1 MSLIQSFFR
10 PTTLLTRA
18 VRSRFTSRAVIVP
31 YVLTAQ
37 PDAGTA
43 IALSRTNKQTRRLVS
58 LIAGQTIEL
67 VLLGEV
73 QAERGQSGVGMEV
86 ECKFW
91 DSVAGKEKAIAVDE
105 L

>member
-1 MSLIQSFFR
+1 
-10 PTTLLTRA
+10 

-31 YVLTAQ
+31 YVLI
-37 PDAGTA
+37 PHHDAGTA

-58 LIAGQTIEL
+58 LIAGQAIEL
-67 VLLGEV
+67 VLLGEI
-73 QAERGQSGVGMEV
+73 QAEGGQSGVGVEV

-91 DSVAGKEKAIAVDE
+91 DPVAGKEKAIAVDK

>member
-1 MSLIQSFFR
+1 
-10 PTTLLTRA
+10 

-31 YVLTAQ
+31 YVLNAQ
-37 PDAGTA
+37 PDASTA
-43 IALSRTNKQTRRLVS
+43 TVLSRTNKQSRRLVS

-67 VLLGEV
+67 VLLGEI
-73 QAERGQSGVGMEV
+73 QAERGQSGVGVEV

-91 DSVAGKEKAIAVDE
+91 DPVAGKEKATTVEE

>member
-1 MSLIQSFFR
+1 MRSPL
-10 PTTLLTRA
+10 TLP
-18 VRSRFTSRAVIVP
+18 AVIVP
-31 YVLTAQ
+31 YVLTLH

-43 IALSRTNKQTRRLVS
+43 TALTRTTKQIRRLVS

-73 QAERGQSGVGMEV
+73 QAKGGQVGVGVEV
-86 ECKFW
+86 ICKFW
-91 DSVAGKEKAIAVDE
+91 DPITRKEKAISVDE

>member
-1 MSLIQSFFR
+1 M
-10 PTTLLTRA
+10 
-18 VRSRFTSRAVIVP
+18 RSRPTSRAVVVP
-31 YVLTAQ
+31 YVLTSR

-43 IALSRTNKQTRRLVS
+43 TALSRTNKQTRRLVS

-67 VLLGEV
+67 VLLGEI
-73 QAERGQSGVGMEV
+73 QAEGARSGVGVEV

-91 DSVAGKEKAIAVDE
+91 DTIAGKEKVTTVEE

>member
-1 MSLIQSFFR
+1 M
-10 PTTLLTRA
+10 
-18 VRSRFTSRAVIVP
+18 RSRLASPAVIVP

-37 PDAGTA
+37 PDARTA
-43 IALSRTNKQTRRLVS
+43 TSLSRTNKQTRRLVS

-73 QAERGQSGVGMEV
+73 QAEGGKIGVGVEV

-91 DSVAGKEKAIAVDE
+91 DPVAGKEKATTVEE